1 MRLYFLTSISGLTS
15 LQALKTFCYIF
26 KAFFFNFMARPLNFL
41 SSLAFSNRGSFTILW
56 LPKIFIFGKCEHKGK
71 SFKVETSWHV
81 MLVNVI
87 ENK

>member
-26 KAFFFNFMARPLNFL
+26 KAFFFQFYG
-41 SSLAFSNRGSFTILW
+41 SSTQFFEFSGFFESGKRYYTLAAKDFYFC
-56 LPKIFIFGKCEHKGK
+56 KCEHKGK
-71 SFKVETSWHV
+71 SFKVETSSHV
-81 MLVNVI
+81 MLANVI